1 MANKQ
6 DKILL
11 SSNEIIKNDYLVT
24 AVKIMRIFD
33 ITRGTFDKWKKTK
46 GFPEALY
53 VSKRKLWIT
62 QEVLDW
68 ARSFNAEH
76 PIWEVIKDND

>member
-6 DKILL
+6 DKISL

-46 GFPEALY
+46 GFQRRCMFQSASY
-53 VSKRKLWIT
+53 GSHR
-62 QEVLDW
+62 
-68 ARSFNAEH
+68 RS
-76 PIWEVIKDND
+76 